1 MAQTPKITLQ
11 NAAIAT
17 AALLAALG
25 TIGTAVNF
33 GFILLHER
41 EHREHTRR
49 ELCDKELTGDP
60 DKDEPLLAARAAM
73 GGCG

>member
-1 MAQTPKITLQ
+1 MSQSNKLTLQ
-11 NAAIAT
+11 TAAIAT

-33 GFILLHER
+33 GFIVLHER

-49 ELCDKELTGDP
+49 DLCDKELTGDAE
-60 DKDEPLLAARAAM
+60 KDEPLLAARAAM